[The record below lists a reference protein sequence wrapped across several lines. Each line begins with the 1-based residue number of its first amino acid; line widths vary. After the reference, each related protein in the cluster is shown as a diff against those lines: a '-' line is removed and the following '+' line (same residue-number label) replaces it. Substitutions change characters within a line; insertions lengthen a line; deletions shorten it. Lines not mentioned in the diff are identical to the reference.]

1 MTVTVADFYLQRNFS
16 RYRPHGPCVGRMDHA
31 LFWHSVGNYDSQLVN
46 AEDLTLIRGSWEI
59 NFVDAIKIISGLHGL
74 VSCLIKI
81 ANDLDEEMSVEP
93 REAYYRMKKHKNSGF
108 QRTMR
113 ITKKFDKLKRTEK
126 SGKSIGDIL
135 LENGHICNS
144 PSGTCFSLGRP
155 RPRTRTNF
163 QIGSRYRSGHQVQ
176 YQ

>member
-1 MTVTVADFYLQRNFS
+1 M
-16 RYRPHGPCVGRMDHA
+16 
-31 LFWHSVGNYDSQLVN
+31 
-46 AEDLTLIRGSWEI
+46 
-59 NFVDAIKIISGLHGL
+59 HGL

-93 REAYYRMKKHKNSGF
+93 REAYYRIKKHKNSGF

-113 ITKKFDKLKRTEK
+113 ITKKFDKPKRTEK

-144 PSGTCFSLGRP
+144 PSGICFSLGRP
-155 RPRTRTNF
+155 YCAIHVHGLERVFRLAVDIYPDTRFSINNT
-163 QIGSRYRSGHQVQ
+163 RSIIQFKNKYLSNSWVFRNRHGQVDHCHHCVTILSSLCQ
-176 YQ
+176 LVNHFHVMR